1 MCSIYITLKICMQ
14 SIKSCISQIDKT
26 AKMKMFTSY
35 NREIYAL
42 AHLICQTDFDPTTL
56 VVWKN
61 NQFAT

>member
-1 MCSIYITLKICMQ
+1 MQ